1 MQLSIITEYAF
12 DDFDNLMSKNHRCF
26 CTSSNMDI
34 CTNEREINMLSVV
47 LSLICIASVVY
58 GVIRG
63 RMSEL
68 SAAVLDGASGA
79 VSLTLTLCGSMCLW
93 CGIMELLS
101 RAGAMRR
108 LAHFISPL
116 LRIFFPD
123 AYRSGCATEEI
134 AANISANILGIGNA
148 ATPYALAAM
157 KKLAKRAEELGIPT
171 GTASDDMITLA
182 VLNTSSVSLIPTTV
196 CALRR
201 AAGASQP
208 FLVVPAVWICSAV
221 CATMAVVLAR
231 CMALPRANTVRK
243 PRRAAPQSSP
253 EMSHTR

>member
-1 MQLSIITEYAF
+1 
-12 DDFDNLMSKNHRCF
+12 
-26 CTSSNMDI
+26 MDI

-58 GVIRG
+58 GVICG

-108 LAHFISPL
+108 LARFFSPL
-116 LRIFFPD
+116 LRIIFPD